1 MNLDLL
7 TVLWVTLLITF
18 LLATAV
24 LAVARRSR
32 ADDGLVAW
40 GWALLFNVLASLA
53 FVLRL
58 AGWPATSI
66 VVSSGLTSAA
76 IALHI
81 QALVR
86 FQRPRVPAPPVALV
100 WAPLPLMLAL
110 SLALVERHQLRSVL
124 NSSLWCF
131 QMATLAWLAWC
142 PRLTGPREQGRWLMA
157 LSAAVMMLG
166 FAYRVG
172 LFIRVDEWGDR
183 LVVPS
188 QVQAISYLAGHAAIL
203 LGTLGFILLQK
214 ERALE
219 LLRQQAA
226 HDPLT
231 GAANRRNLMEQLE
244 RSVSLAARK
253 RQPLALLMIDID
265 FFKKVNDNYG
275 HQAGDAV
282 LCELVRRIE
291 GRVRQH
297 DVLAR
302 FGGEEFVVVLP
313 VTDAVGAR
321 VVAEEVRRAIEERP
335 FTVEGQALPITVSVG
350 VHARVPEAGLQT
362 VGQMVAACDQA
373 MYTAKQNGRNRV
385 EQL

>member
-7 TVLWVTLLITF
+7 TVLWVTLVISA
-18 LLATAV
+18 LLSVAM
-24 LAVARRSR
+24 LAVAWLGRV
-32 ADDGLVAW
+32 DDGLVTW
-40 GWALLFNVLASLA
+40 GWALLLSVLANLT

-66 VVSSGLTSAA
+66 VVSSVLTSAA
-76 IALHI
+76 IALHV

-100 WAPLPLMLAL
+100 WVPLPLMLAL
-110 SLALVERHQLRSVL
+110 SLALVEQHQLRSVL
-124 NSSLWCF
+124 NSSVWCF

-142 PRLTGPREQGRWLMA
+142 PRLTGPREQGRWLLA
-157 LSAAVMMLG
+157 LSATALMLA

-172 LFIRVDEWGDR
+172 LFIRADEWDDR

-188 QVQAISYLAGHAAIL
+188 SVQATSYLVGHAAIL
-203 LGTLGFILLQK
+203 LSTLGFILLQK

-219 LLRQQAA
+219 LLRQQAT

-231 GAANRRNLMEQLE
+231 GAANRRTLMDQLE
-244 RSVSLAARK
+244 RSVSLAARN

-282 LCELVRRIE
+282 LCELVQRI
-291 GRVRQH
+291 GRRVRQH

-302 FGGEEFVVVLP
+302 FGGEEFVVLLP
-313 VTDAVGAR
+313 ATDAVGAR
-321 VVAEEVRRAIEERP
+321 VVAEEVRRAIQEQP
-335 FTVEGQALPITVSVG
+335 FIVGGQALPITVSVG
-350 VHARVPEAGLQT
+350 VHARVPEVGPQV
-362 VGQMVAACDQA
+362 VGQMVAASDQA

-385 EQL
+385 ELL